1 MAKRRRLLKLDTL
14 KLEADE
20 FILRGDAVVH
30 EETHWRCALGMC
42 DGRDVLRLAQI
53 CPCRSR
59 SVRQKAH
66 DRRKVHQHVV
76 SASKNAHSHN
86 PTRVR
91 KAEQRL
97 LVARMRLAAGQLG
110 DRVCMDVVELF
121 CSMVP
126 ASCEARAMSSMV
138 PARRGHR
145 DQ

>member
-1 MAKRRRLLKLDTL
+1 MAKRRRLLKLDKL
-14 KLEADE
+14 MLEADE

-30 EETHWRCALGMC
+30 EETYIRCTIPALGMC
-42 DGRDVLRLAQI
+42 DVLR
-53 CPCRSR
+53 R
-59 SVRQKAH
+59 SVRGQAH
-66 DRRKVHQHVV
+66 DRRKVHQHVL

-121 CSMVP
+121 CSMVH
-126 ASCEARAMSSMV
+126 ASCEARAVSFMV